1 MAVQLRPGHSSLL
14 MAGTYSFTFEEVC
27 LIYKLYTENK
37 LTIWEL
43 KELGFKEAHI
53 REIAVAIVHGK
64 MDMEHLPYDQRP
76 TFIYD
81 PDSIQLQEF
90 RVDKPSQ

>member
-1 MAVQLRPGHSSLL
+1 MNVQLRPRNPSLL
-14 MAGTYSFTFEEVC
+14 MVGAYSFTFADVR

-64 MDMEHLPYDQRP
+64 MDMEHLPDDQ
-76 TFIYD
+76 
-81 PDSIQLQEF
+81 
-90 RVDKPSQ
+90 